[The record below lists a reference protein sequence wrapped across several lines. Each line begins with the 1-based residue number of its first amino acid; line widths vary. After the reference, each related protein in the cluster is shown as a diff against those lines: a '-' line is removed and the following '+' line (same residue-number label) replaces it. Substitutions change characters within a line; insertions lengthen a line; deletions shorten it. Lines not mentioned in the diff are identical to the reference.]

1 MLGTVHAADRPNI
14 LWLTCE
20 DMSPDL
26 GCYGDTYARTP
37 HIDRLAARGI
47 RFTRAFAE
55 SPMCAPSRSTL
66 ITGMHTGPLGTSQ
79 MRSAHPIPTAYRGF
93 PAWLRDAGYYTTN
106 NSKTDYNIFAPNF
119 VQTARASRA
128 RLPAAPPAR
137 SISTPSRLTTSRA
150 SR

>member
-1 MLGTVHAADRPNI
+1 MFSLHPSILCGLLLLGFMLGTVHAADRPNI

-37 HIDRLAARGI
+37 HIDRLAARSI

-55 SPMCAPSRSTL
+55 SPMCAPSRSAL
-66 ITGMHTGPLGTSQ
+66 ITGTHTGPLGTSQ

-93 PAWLRDAGYYTTN
+93 PAWLRDAGYYTSN
-106 NSKTDYNIFAPNF
+106 NSKTDYNLFAPGF
-119 VQTARASRA
+119 VQTKAATSTAR
-128 RLPAAPPAR
+128 
-137 SISTPSRLTTSRA
+137 
-150 SR
+150 